1 VEYELGIE
9 SPLSICLH
17 YSRLYFAQVLTMLPQ
32 TVFAAIVLWAFG
44 LGIIAGPVA
53 GHFID
58 RATAKQC
65 LSHDWPQEKD
75 QLHRDWCLGNGYK
88 I

>member
-1 VEYELGIE
+1 
-9 SPLSICLH
+9 
-17 YSRLYFAQVLTMLPQ
+17 MPQ
-32 TVFAAIVLWAFG
+32 TAFTAIILWAFG
-44 LGIIAGPVA
+44 LGIVAGPVA

-58 RATAKQC
+58 KATAKQC